1 LTVAILWCFAAS
13 LAVAEKTESFPG
25 NLVDSRTYRIQE
37 KVDQL
42 FEQREYERALFIYE
56 NELAPLGDKYAQY
69 MVGYMYLTG
78 TGVAEDP
85 VVASAWYRLAAERSN
100 SLFVAVRDQLV
111 SDLSDFDKGR
121 SDELYLRLRQEHS
134 DVVILMRLVR
144 EDVNAVAVR
153 TGSRIP
159 GRGGPVTILDPRVGF
174 GVSGDE
180 YFRQVQ
186 KRYQARVEYLV
197 RELDSS
203 GLNLNVNDL
212 DIDTLEDLV
221 QRHVSTVDD
230 TRSFSVD
237 R

>member
-1 LTVAILWCFAAS
+1 LSVAILWSFAVS
-13 LAVAEKTESFPG
+13 VAVAEKPESFPG

-42 FEQREYERALFIYE
+42 FEQREYERALFIYK

-85 VVASAWYRLAAERSN
+85 VIASAWYRLAAERSN

-111 SDLSDFDKGR
+111 GDLSEFDKGR
-121 SDELYLRLRQEHS
+121 SDELYLQLRQQYS
-134 DVVILMRLVR
+134 DVVILLGLIR
-144 EDVNAVAVR
+144 EDIDAIASR

-159 GRGGPVTILDPRVGF
+159 GRGGPVTILDPRAGI
-174 GVSGDE
+174 GVSGED
-180 YFRQVQ
+180 YFGRIQ
-186 KRYQARVEYLV
+186 KRHQARVDYLV
-197 RELDSS
+197 RELDPS
-203 GLNLNVNDL
+203 GLNLNVNNL
-212 DIDTLEDLV
+212 DIDALEDLV
-221 QRHVSTVDD
+221 QRHVATIDD
-230 TRSFSVD
+230 PRSFSVD